1 MRNFARA
8 DVLRRQYLDALISEL
23 SELEALRNRVLEA
36 EQRRIGT
43 PHRRRRGS
51 VRRTAKVRGR
61 L

>member
-1 MRNFARA
+1 MRNCDSAI
-8 DVLRRQYLDALISEL
+8 VVRQYLDALISGL

-43 PHRRRRGS
+43 PRRRRRGS

-61 L
+61 R

>member
-1 MRNFARA
+1 MRNSARA

-43 PHRRRRGS
+43 P
-51 VRRTAKVRGR
+51 TAETISQKNS
-61 L
+61 